1 MPPDPW
7 KLLRTDELTD
17 DQAISLEKKL
27 RKRQTQL
34 DAAMAQLEAAL
45 HQLSSALDQEGH
57 SGVLKK
63 IRRKKKTA
71 RKKSTRR

>member
-45 HQLSSALDQEGH
+45 HQLSSAIDQEGR

-63 IRRKKKTA
+63 IRRKKIA
-71 RKKSTRR
+71 RKKSKRR